1 MATHFPDVKHNL
13 TATAAPAATDDG
25 ASGYR
30 EGVSRWINTVT
41 GTEYRCIDATVG
53 AARWAV
59 DLQAGVPSVAGL
71 RTALGGLISTPSRS
85 VLREQFTK
93 RPFLAADVTFL
104 TDSSGG
110 TASVTTLAD
119 QNDAVTGVDG
129 TGSNAA
135 GKTDVD
141 ARLVTIAHNV
151 ATLAL
156 KLKNVMQANQDFEV
170 AGTNM
175 TSALVTLNS
184 ARGGVRLTTAG
195 AASDQAL
202 LQPRVTNANDT
213 RWATGFNTDQS
224 PQWACAFRVTSVA
237 AIKIKVALALTN
249 TMDLGTD
256 TDQVGIYFD
265 AASYTYFKTFTS
277 IGGTDSSV
285 ATTDGDTTVAPAAN
299 TEYRVRIELDASRRA
314 SIYINDVLAL
324 QTAALT
330 TNIALKPFIGIE
342 SSSGAKVI
350 DVRPMTASIVE
361 V

>member
-1 MATHFPDVKHNL
+1 MALELLKHNFIATSAP
-13 TATAAPAATDDG
+13 TADDD
-25 ASGYR
+25 ALDGYTT
-30 EGVSRWINTVT
+30 GSRWIDTAT
-41 GTEYRCIDATVG
+41 DTEYICEDNRAG
-53 AARWAV
+53 QARWPIYAA
-59 DLQAGVPSVAGL
+59 LGIKSIAGL
-71 RTALGGLISTPSRS
+71 ATALGDNVAANNRY

-119 QNDAVTGVDG
+119 QNDAVTGSDG
-129 TGSNAA
+129 AGATAA
-135 GKTDVD
+135 LKSDVD

-170 AGTNM
+170 SGTNM

-184 ARGGVRLTTAG
+184 ARGGVRMTTAG
-195 AASDQAL
+195 AGSDQSTIG
-202 LQPRVTNANDT
+202 PRITNANDS
-213 RWATGFNTDQS
+213 RWAAGFNTDQQAKWS
-224 PQWACAFRVTSVA
+224 CAFRVTSAA

-249 TMDLGTD
+249 ALDLGTD
-256 TDQVGIYFD
+256 ADQVGIYFD
-265 AASYTYFKTFTS
+265 AATYTYFKTFTS

-285 ATTDGDTTVAPAAN
+285 ADAAGDTTVAPAAN
-299 TEYRVRIELDASRRA
+299 TEYRVRIELDSARRA
-314 SIYINDVLAL
+314 SIYINDVFMIL
-324 QTAALT
+324 TGALT
-330 TNIALKPFIGIE
+330 TNIARKPFISIE

-350 DVRPMTASIVE
+350 DVRPMAASILE

>member
-1 MATHFPDVKHNL
+1 MALDLLNHNF
-13 TATAAPAATDDG
+13 TATSAPTTGDD
-25 ASGYR
+25 ALDGYSV
-30 EGVSRWINTVT
+30 GSRWIDTST
-41 GTEYRCIDATVG
+41 DTEYICEDNTVG
-53 AARWAV
+53 AARWPIYTG
-59 DLQAGVPSVAGL
+59 LGIKSIAGL
-71 RTALGGLISTPSRS
+71 STALGEVVPTNNRYVI
-85 VLREQFTK
+85 REQFTK

-184 ARGGVRLTTAG
+184 ARGGFRMTSAG
-195 AASDQAL
+195 AASDQCI
-202 LQPRVTNANDT
+202 LQPRLTNANDS

-224 PQWACAFRVTSVA
+224 PKVAFSAFRVTSVA

-249 TMDLGTD
+249 ALDLGTD
-256 TDQVGIYFD
+256 ADQVGVYFD
-265 AASYTYFKTFTS
+265 AASYTYFKTFYS

-285 ATTDGDTTVAPAAN
+285 ATTDGDTTVTPAAN
-299 TEYRVRIELDASRRA
+299 TEYRVRIEIDSTRKA
-314 SIYINDVLAL
+314 SIYINDVFMLK
-324 QTAALT
+324 TPALT
-330 TNIALKPFIGIE
+330 TNVALKPFIEIE

-350 DVRPMTASIVE
+350 DVRPGMAASILE